1 MTGKNDVHAIELRVY
16 RKSDKTPLIV
26 SFAGLFDD
34 YKRLLSFYKEDYKA
48 KPTAHFSGFTTV
60 RVLRLKQ
67 KRFSQRRHAVA
78 SAVG

>member
-34 YKRLLSFYKEDYKA
+34 YKRLLSFYKEDEHASKIDVNNLA
-48 KPTAHFSGFTTV
+48 NFD
-60 RVLRLKQ
+60 RVTYTRELFGW
-67 KRFSQRRHAVA
+67 KRSDNNL
-78 SAVG
+78 